1 MAAAKNKELRYTE
14 IRNAKAFHDYFVEER
29 LETGLILSGTEV
41 KSIRQGKAQI
51 NDAFVKIIK
60 GIPWLFQAHISEY
73 SFGNRE
79 NHPPTRPRVLLLH
92 KKEINRLSFA
102 TQAGGYTLI
111 PLRLYAKKGL
121 FKLEIALA
129 KGKKL
134 HDKRHDLKTKA
145 IQRDTERDFKHR

>member
-1 MAAAKNKELRYTE
+1 MCAAKNKDLRYTE
-14 IRNAKAFHDYFVEER
+14 IRNAKAFHDYFIEER
-29 LETGLILSGTEV
+29 LEAGVALKGTEV

-60 GIPWLFQAHISEY
+60 NVPWLFQAHISEY

-79 NHPPTRPRVLLLH
+79 NHLPARPRVLLLH
-92 KKEINRLSFA
+92 KKEIERLIFA

-111 PLRLYAKKGL
+111 PLKLYAKKGL

-129 KGKKL
+129 RGKKL
-134 HDKRHDLKTKA
+134 QDKRGDLKNKA
-145 IQRDTERDFKHR
+145 IQRDIQRDFKYK

>member
-1 MAAAKNKELRYTE
+1 MGAAKNKELRYTE
-14 IRNAKAFHDYFVEER
+14 IRNAKAFHDYFIEER
-29 LETGLILSGTEV
+29 LEAGLVLTGTEV

-73 SFGNRE
+73 TFGNRE
-79 NHPPTRPRVLLLH
+79 NHLPARPRVLLLH
-92 KKEINRLSFA
+92 KKEIDRVVFE

-111 PLRLYAKKGL
+111 PLKLYPKKGL
-121 FKLEIALA
+121 FKIEIALA
-129 KGKKL
+129 RGKKL
-134 HDKRHDLKTKA
+134 HDKRGDLKNKA